1 LRKLSAFNFITL
13 NGFYKGPGED
23 ITWHKHGEEEA
34 AYSLEGL
41 KSESIL
47 LFGRVTYEMM
57 ASYWP
62 TPMALQSMPDV
73 AKGMNNAEK
82 IVFSKTLKKAEWNN
96 TKVLK
101 ENIVE
106 EIRSLKRTSKKD
118 MTILGSGSIVT
129 QCADAGLI
137 DTYLIMLDPVAI
149 ANGTSIF
156 NGLKNNLNL
165 KLVTTRAFKSGVVL
179 LEYEP
184 LVR

>member
-1 LRKLSAFNFITL
+1 MRKLSAFNFITL
-13 NGFYKGPGED
+13 NGFYKGPGGD
-23 ITWHKHGEEEA
+23 IGWHKHDEEGA

-62 TPMALQSMPDV
+62 TPMALQNMPEV
-73 AKGMNNAEK
+73 AQGMNNAEK
-82 IVFSKTLKKAEWNN
+82 IVFSRTLKKAEWNN
-96 TKVLK
+96 TKVVK
-101 ENIVE
+101 ANIVE
-106 EIRSLKRTSKKD
+106 EIRTLKRTSKKD

-149 ANGTSIF
+149 GNGTPLL

-165 KLVTTRAFKSGVVL
+165 NLVATRSFKSGVVL
-179 LEYEP
+179 LEYAP
-184 LVR
+184 